1 MVNNEENLQRTLKYL
16 EEWRANIR
24 ERVRQINE
32 IARQRGILTYFS
44 IGSISGV
51 EAHLP
56 YMTPLRLLEDGVLS
70 GVIVFSQT
78 QAIIAAETIKSEVD
92 KVLVDAEKKIG
103 IQLGYNDDL
112 LAYFDIPLPSHKE
125 RSRTNIE
132 FGNIS
137 SAVRTILDSEQ
148 IIEYKPND
156 ITVEAIWTFLS
167 LKLQNLSGKRVGLI
181 GCGNIGF
188 KLALK
193 LVESGVNVAL
203 YRRDANKGM
212 FMANAINMIKP
223 ATTIAMATYAATPLQ
238 ASTFSDV
245 LIGAANTGVS
255 VINWPMIQ
263 TMSSSGFVIDL
274 GKGNIEEGA
283 IREALLNNIEIIRG
297 DISAAIYGFISHS
310 RQMQEILKSKIGKHT
325 LDSGVVLVSGGMF
338 GLDGEVVVDDYL
350 HPSVIYGVS
359 DGAGKVKLELTVKDK
374 NALATVEQY
383 IGNRSPLDRLSTK
396 FMRL

>member
-1 MVNNEENLQRTLKYL
+1 MVSNGENLQKTLRYL
-16 EEWRANIR
+16 EEWRTNIKQ
-24 ERVRQINE
+24 RVREINE
-32 IARQRGILTYFS
+32 IARQKGISTYFS

-56 YMTPLRLLEDGVLS
+56 YMTPVRLLEDGVLS

-78 QAIIAAETIKSEVD
+78 QAIIAADTIKSEVD
-92 KVLVDAEKKIG
+92 KVLVDVEKKIG

-112 LAYFDIPLPSHKE
+112 LAHFDIPVPSHKD

-137 SAVRTILDSEQ
+137 SAVRTVLASEQ

-156 ITVEAIWTFLS
+156 ITVEAVWTFLS
-167 LKLQNLSGKRVGLI
+167 LRLQNLSGRRVGLI

-223 ATTIAMATYAATPLQ
+223 STTIAMATYATTPLQ

-245 LIGAANTGVS
+245 LIGAANTGVT
-255 VINWPMIQ
+255 VINWSMIQ
-263 TMSSSGFVIDL
+263 TMSPNGFVIDL
-274 GKGNIEEGA
+274 GKGNIEDRA
-283 IREALLNNIEIIRG
+283 IREALVNNIEIIRG
-297 DISAAIYGFISHS
+297 DISAAIYGFISHT
-310 RQMQEILKSKIGKHT
+310 RQMLEILKSKVGKLT
-325 LDSGVVLVSGGMF
+325 LESGVVLVSGGMF

-350 HPSVIYGVS
+350 EPSMIYGVS
-359 DGAGKVKLELTVKDK
+359 DGAGNVKLELTIEDK
-374 NALATVEQY
+374 NAVAAVEHY
-383 IGNRSPLDRLSTK
+383 IANHPRWDQLPAV
-396 FMRL
+396 

>member
-1 MVNNEENLQRTLKYL
+1 MVSNKEKLQETLRYL
-16 EEWRANIR
+16 EDWRANIKQ
-24 ERVRQINE
+24 RVREINE
-32 IARQRGILTYFS
+32 IAQQKGISTYFS
-44 IGSISGV
+44 IGSTSDA

-56 YMTPLRLLEDGVLS
+56 YMTPVRLLEDGVLS

-78 QAIIAAETIKSEVD
+78 QAIIAAEAIKSEVD

-103 IQLGYNDDL
+103 IQLGYNDDV
-112 LAYFDIPLPSHKE
+112 LAHFGIPVLCHKE

-137 SAVRTILDSEQ
+137 SAVKTILASDQ

-156 ITVEAIWTFLS
+156 ITVDAVWTFLS
-167 LKLQNLSGKRVGLI
+167 LKLQNLSGRRVGLI

-245 LIGAANTGVS
+245 LIGAANTGVP
-255 VINWPMIQ
+255 VITWPMIQ
-263 TMSSSGFVIDL
+263 TMSPNGFVIDL
-274 GKGNIEEGA
+274 GKGNIEEEA
-283 IREALLNNIEIIRG
+283 IREALLNNVEIFRG
-297 DISAAIYGFISHS
+297 DISAAIYGFISHAQ
-310 RQMQEILKSKIGKHT
+310 QMLEALRSKIGKRT

-338 GLDGEVVVDDYL
+338 GLDGQVVVDDYL
-350 HPSVIYGVS
+350 KPSMVYGVS
-359 DGAGKVKLELTVKDK
+359 DGAGNVKLELTIEDK
-374 NALATVEQY
+374 NAVAAVEQY
-383 IGNRSPLDRLSTK
+383 IGNHPR
-396 FMRL
+396 